1 MLSILLFLIV
11 ILVVTVPVTVPV
23 AVLMLFVPKVLIVVF
38 DVIVHA
44 RGMSFKRLP
53 VCFVR
58 VIRIM
63 KCVIFINNVILPEHC
78 ENLRFSM
85 VLIEVSVN
93 IVVLT
98 VVSG

>member
-11 ILVVTVPVTVPV
+11 ILVVTVPVTVLILSV
-23 AVLMLFVPKVLIVVF
+23 SKVLIVVF
-38 DVIVHA
+38 DVIVHG

-53 VCFVR
+53 VCLMR

-63 KCVIFINNVILPEHC
+63 KSVIFINNVIFPEHC
-78 ENLRFSM
+78 ENLGFSM